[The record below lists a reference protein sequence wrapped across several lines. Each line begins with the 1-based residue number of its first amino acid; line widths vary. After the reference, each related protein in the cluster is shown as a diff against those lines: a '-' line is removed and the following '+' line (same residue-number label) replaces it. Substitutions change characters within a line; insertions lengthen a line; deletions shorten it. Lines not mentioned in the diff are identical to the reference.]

1 MESRGKDLGILV
13 GGGPAPGINGIIGAV
28 TIEARNRGL
37 RVWGIYDGWQWLI
50 REDARALR
58 ERGYVRELQIAEVSR
73 IHFDGGSLL
82 RTSRANPTRREEDLD
97 RVVSNLRELGI
108 GYLVTVGGDDTAF
121 AAARVCERARGTIRF
136 AHVPKTIDNDLPLPG
151 GAPTFG
157 FNTAKQVGFELVRNL
172 MEDSRTTNR
181 WFFVSVMGRSAGHL
195 ALGIGKAAGATLTL
209 IPEEFPERTSLA
221 LVADAL
227 EAAMLKRRV
236 MGREDGV
243 AIVAEGILERVPE
256 EELAAQEGVRI
267 VRDPYGHIRLAE
279 LDLAYILKSM
289 VERRFAA
296 RGEQVTIVH
305 KSIGYELRC
314 APPIA
319 SDSEYVR
326 DLGYGAV
333 RYLLE
338 EAGSQGAMVCMEAGQ
353 LRYVDFTELLDPQT
367 GRTRVRRVDLRSTA
381 YRVARKYMIRL
392 EPEDLAD
399 PQMLRQ
405 LSAAAGMAPQAFRAR
420 YEPAARLGSLTTG
433 T

>member
-1 MESRGKDLGILV
+1 MGTDRKDLGILV
-13 GGGPAPGINGIIGAV
+13 GGGPAPGINGVISAV

-37 RVWGIYDGWQWLI
+37 RVWGIYDGWQWLM
-50 REDARALR
+50 REDAATLR
-58 ERGYVRELQIAEVSR
+58 ERGHVRELGIADVSR
-73 IHFDGGSLL
+73 IHFDGGSIL
-82 RTSRANPTRREEDLD
+82 RASRANPTRREEDLD
-97 RVVSNLRELGI
+97 RVVRTLRELGI
-108 GYLVTVGGDDTAF
+108 GYLVTIGGDDTAF
-121 AAARVCERARGTIRF
+121 AAARVCERAQGSIRF

-181 WFFVSVMGRSAGHL
+181 WFFVSVMGRSTGHL
-195 ALGIGKAAGATLTL
+195 ALGIGKAAGATVTL
-209 IPEEFPERTSLA
+209 IPEEFPERTSLE
-221 LVADAL
+221 LVADVL
-227 EAAMLKRRV
+227 EAAMLKRRA

-256 EELAAQEGVRI
+256 EDLRAQEGVRL
-267 VRDPYGHIRLAE
+267 VRDPYGHLRLAE

-296 RGEQVTIVH
+296 RGETLTIVH

-333 RYLLE
+333 QYLLE
-338 EAGSQGAMVCMEAGQ
+338 TDGSSGAMVCIDAGK
-353 LRYVDFTELLDPQT
+353 LRYVNFTELLDPHT
-367 GRTRVRRVDLRSTA
+367 GRTRVRRVDLASTT
-381 YRVARKYMIRL
+381 YRVAREYMIRL
-392 EPEDLAD
+392 EPEDLED
-399 PQMLRQ
+399 PQMLQ
-405 LSAAAGMAPQAFRAR
+405 ALSAAAGMAPEAFRAR
-420 YEPAARLGSLTTG
+420 YEPAARVGRLTTG